1 MSQMMSQ
8 MMSQVS
14 ESMKKSKS
22 AEETFAR
29 ATSSISCSVESAK
42 KTLEAKS
49 GDIKESLLE
58 SKKTVTDISRQKADC
73 V

>member
-1 MSQMMSQ
+1 MSQ

-49 GDIKESLLE
+49 GDIKE
-58 SKKTVTDISRQKADC
+58 T
-73 V
+73 